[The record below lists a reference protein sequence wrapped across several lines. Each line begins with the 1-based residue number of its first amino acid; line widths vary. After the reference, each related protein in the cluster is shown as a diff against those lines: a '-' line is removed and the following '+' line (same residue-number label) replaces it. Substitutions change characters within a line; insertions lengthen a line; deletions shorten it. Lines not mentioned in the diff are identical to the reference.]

1 MQHTSYVNGA
11 GLVCDQRTSK
21 FFVPCGGIH
30 GRTHGCKGSFF
41 KSQGRETQEGAWWV
55 LMETEG
61 RQHAL
66 LSQVL
71 LKLMIIYGKE
81 EQGGYHSIINERGGD
96 GWFLAR

>member
-1 MQHTSYVNGA
+1 MVGVD
-11 GLVCDQRTSK
+11 G
-21 FFVPCGGIH
+21 
-30 GRTHGCKGSFF
+30 
-41 KSQGRETQEGAWWV
+41 
-55 LMETEG
+55 TEG

-71 LKLMIIYGKE
+71 LKLMIIYGKK